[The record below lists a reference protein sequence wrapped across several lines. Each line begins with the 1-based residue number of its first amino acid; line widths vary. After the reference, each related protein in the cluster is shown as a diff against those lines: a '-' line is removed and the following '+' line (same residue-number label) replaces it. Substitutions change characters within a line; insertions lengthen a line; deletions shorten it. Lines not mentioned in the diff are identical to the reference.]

1 MLGLAVISADHA
13 SSSRARVHEGKDV
26 APTSILLADDSSV
39 VLNHVCKL
47 LKKHKK
53 YRVVGAV
60 ADGETVLQ
68 EYSRLKPDLIVLDIS
83 MQGLSGIEVAHQL
96 REVGC
101 SSRII
106 FLTVHEDYD
115 YLNAALG
122 AGGSAYVVKSRIN
135 VDLISAIEA
144 VLCNKI
150 FVSSSL
156 LYEQH

>member
-1 MLGLAVISADHA
+1 
-13 SSSRARVHEGKDV
+13 
-26 APTSILLADDSSV
+26 
-39 VLNHVCKL
+39 
-47 LKKHKK
+47 
-53 YRVVGAV
+53 
-60 ADGETVLQ
+60 
-68 EYSRLKPDLIVLDIS
+68 
-83 MQGLSGIEVAHQL
+83 MQRLSGIEVAHQL